1 MDISL
6 TRLPW
11 YAQIGA
17 FAALAVAGVVVFY
30 SYYEQPVRA
39 DMQQRESQLASIG
52 KDIAKGRAAA
62 RKVDGFRTEIGELE
76 GRLSGLQA
84 VLPDEKDAAEL
95 LRSMQTAATQSNL
108 TIRVF
113 KPETPVTKPMH
124 AEWPIA
130 LEIDGTYHNLAVFFD
145 RVGKFTRIVNISGLH
160 IQAREKSTAPATIS
174 AKCVATTFV
183 LVDAPPQ
190 DPKTSKN
197 VKGAKAAGSKK
208 AA

>member
-39 DMQQRESQLASIG
+39 DMQQRESQLVSIG

-62 RKVDGFRTEIGELE
+62 RKVDEFRTEIGELE
-76 GRLSGLQA
+76 SRLSGLQA

-95 LRSMQTAATQSNL
+95 
-108 TIRVF
+108 
-113 KPETPVTKPMH
+113 
-124 AEWPIA
+124 
-130 LEIDGTYHNLAVFFD
+130 
-145 RVGKFTRIVNISGLH
+145 
-160 IQAREKSTAPATIS
+160 
-174 AKCVATTFV
+174 
-183 LVDAPPQ
+183 
-190 DPKTSKN
+190 
-197 VKGAKAAGSKK
+197 
-208 AA
+208 